1 MSFFGPSISDTTFN
15 HQGISADHFIEQGET
30 KANLAN
36 TISEKESVEK
46 KRDTFKGGYDQK
58 NRIVVSMCLGFI
70 SSMCFFAGYNASQ
83 YLTQKFTLTDIIAT
97 GVFVSLV
104 IYFFVAN
111 KILNQL

>member
-1 MSFFGPSISDTTFN
+1 MSFFRPSITDTTFTPTEVLPE
-15 HQGISADHFIEQGET
+15 HFYKQGEI